1 MSNIIN
7 DHRTQDGWKIQLTI
21 ALKFFETRKVIKQIR
36 SLKNFLILF
45 YREKKKK
52 KKESIKSSKFVFD
65 RVDLSY
71 YKLHKISLNH
81 GGLYT
86 DSPKWLKNKKATK
99 NPKNNDDKCFHYAA
113 TVSLDHEQIKKVL
126 HKFSIK

>member
-1 MSNIIN
+1 M
-7 DHRTQDGWKIQLTI
+7 
-21 ALKFFETRKVIKQIR
+21 R

-45 YREKKKK
+45 YRKKKK

-81 GGLYT
+81 GGSYT
-86 DSPKWLKNKKATK
+86 DSPKQLKNKKATK
-99 NPKNNDDKCFHYAA
+99 NPKNNDDKCFHYAT
-113 TVSLDHEQIKKVL
+113 TVSLNHEQIKNDLQK
-126 HKFSIK
+126 I